1 MLILFLMDQENL
13 AKPMLW
19 NCVEVFFLKKMSLK
33 VSLRGF
39 LGEWWFWGVDFVFVS
54 ENLDDVFCKRFEMFA
69 WLESA
74 IQTGRLVCEGGLV
87 QRL

>member
-1 MLILFLMDQENL
+1 
-13 AKPMLW
+13 
-19 NCVEVFFLKKMSLK
+19 MSLK